1 MIEGFTE
8 TPATSNEFSIVA
20 LYAHAYRHCDS
31 GKLTEFSSLKDDV
44 FFLEGTYH
52 NCYSLLCTGS
62 LSYLFPKLYFEDQN
76 KFCQT
81 KYKILSR
88 KQKLFR

>member
-20 LYAHAYRHCDS
+20 LYAHTCTHCDS

-44 FFLEGTYH
+44 FFLRAHITTVTVSCALEA
-52 NCYSLLCTGS
+52 
-62 LSYLFPKLYFEDQN
+62 
-76 KFCQT
+76 
-81 KYKILSR
+81 
-88 KQKLFR
+88 